1 MSNIAVALL
10 LFNIFNNFLNPY
22 ILTKGSKIYNSKEIF
37 NNQSLFP
44 IYFSILTAIISSI
57 VLYFLFKVFKFDFE
71 FYVNLVL
78 AYYLLFLAI
87 DLLKRVSQVSNN
99 FKIYSTSLAIDKV
112 IFLCLILFFFLFG
125 YNLNAYNLLFL
136 VNISCLFSILFII
149 LILKR
154 NLNLKFNGSFEV
166 KEFYNFSKLT
176 FVISLISSIYSYQFL
191 IVIFSNIYNSEIA
204 GFLSLSFSII
214 GILIIP
220 FFWIEPI
227 LARKFS
233 EKIKSQKFNENY
245 INDLIISI
253 IFIYSLVIF
262 IFGIIILKTNIISLI
277 FGSTFV
283 NSKNF
288 IYLILPI
295 TIFEGINILLIWFFY
310 TLNLQKI
317 IIFTAM
323 IRAISIL
330 FSLIIIQNV
339 YYLLSVYVIFA
350 GLAIIIYLYKI
361 KKFIIKSGYINYT
374 AIFILTITYHYVYFF
389 QLNIFFII
397 IMTFLLICIFLN
409 YKKILQSIKFLK
421 NEF

>member
-22 ILTKGSKIYNSKEIF
+22 ILTKGSEIYNSKEIF

-57 VLYFLFKVFKFDFE
+57 FLFFLFKFFKFGFQ

-78 AYYLLFLAI
+78 AYYILFLAI

-112 IFLCLILFFFLFG
+112 IFLCLIIFFLLFG

-136 VNISCLFSILFII
+136 VNISCLFAILFVV

-154 NLNLKFNGSFEV
+154 NLNLKFNGNFEV

-220 FFWIEPI
+220 FF
-227 LARKFS
+227 L
-233 EKIKSQKFNENY
+233 
-245 INDLIISI
+245 D
-253 IFIYSLVIF
+253 
-262 IFGIIILKTNIISLI
+262 
-277 FGSTFV
+277 
-283 NSKNF
+283 
-288 IYLILPI
+288 
-295 TIFEGINILLIWFFY
+295 
-310 TLNLQKI
+310 
-317 IIFTAM
+317 
-323 IRAISIL
+323 
-330 FSLIIIQNV
+330 
-339 YYLLSVYVIFA
+339 
-350 GLAIIIYLYKI
+350 
-361 KKFIIKSGYINYT
+361 
-374 AIFILTITYHYVYFF
+374 
-389 QLNIFFII
+389 
-397 IMTFLLICIFLN
+397 
-409 YKKILQSIKFLK
+409 
-421 NEF
+421 